1 MSSRREFL
9 KNIACASA
17 GAFLPGGAF
26 TQAAEAQSQAASN
39 GQRRQV
45 MVGGQRVKT
54 VDFHCHVTVPE
65 AADVLKGTSLEKRG
79 GGGQMLLT
87 PERVE
92 RMNRDGV
99 DMQVVSINP
108 YWYSAERDLASRL
121 IDFQNQKLSTMC
133 AVYPD
138 RFAALASVAMQFPD
152 LAAQQLEDAVK
163 HIGLHGAA
171 IGGSVEGEELSTPKF
186 DPFWAKAEELQA
198 VIFMH
203 PQDSVA
209 ATGVANRVHYTGYD
223 GAVLSMNVI
232 GNPLETALFISHLI
246 FDGTLDRF
254 PNLKICCAH
263 GGGFLTAY
271 PDRMDHGCLVF
282 PQQCK
287 TQPKKRP
294 SEYLKQLYFDS
305 LVFTPEAVRH
315 LVAVCGAGQIVMGT
329 DNPIPWVT
337 DSPVDLILATP
348 GLSNAEQSAML
359 GGNARKL
366 LGISG

>member
-1 MSSRREFL
+1 
-9 KNIACASA
+9 
-17 GAFLPGGAF
+17 
-26 TQAAEAQSQAASN
+26 
-39 GQRRQV
+39 
-45 MVGGQRVKT
+45 
-54 VDFHCHVTVPE
+54 
-65 AADVLKGTSLEKRG
+65 
-79 GGGQMLLT
+79 MLLT
-87 PERVE
+87 AERVE

-108 YWYSAERDLASRL
+108 YWYGAERDLAGRL
-121 IDFQNQKLSTMC
+121 IDLQNQKLSAMC
-133 AVYPD
+133 SVYPD

-163 HIGLHGAA
+163 HLGLRGAA
-171 IGGSVEGEELSTPKF
+171 IGGNVQGEELSAPKF

-209 ATGVANRVHYTGYD
+209 ATGVTDRVRYKGYD

-246 FDGTLDRF
+246 FDGTLDQF

-287 TQPKKRP
+287 MPLKKRP

-315 LVAVCGAGQIVMGT
+315 LVAVCGASQIVMGT

-348 GLSNAEQSAML
+348 GLSNADQIAML
-359 GGNARKL
+359 GGTARKL
-366 LGISG
+366 LGISA